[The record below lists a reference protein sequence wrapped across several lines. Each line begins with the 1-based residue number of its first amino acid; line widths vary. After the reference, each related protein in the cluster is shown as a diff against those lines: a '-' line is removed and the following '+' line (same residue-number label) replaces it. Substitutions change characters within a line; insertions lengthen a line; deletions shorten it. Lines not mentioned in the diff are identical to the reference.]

1 MHHHFLHHV
10 ILACHVEQN
19 GSQSFKIKAR
29 IAELWRFKARKVK
42 KLQEEDRLAIFKPG
56 LRQTGFFGCG
66 KEWYHFQ
73 QELMVSKMMVKLF
86 S

>member
-1 MHHHFLHHV
+1 MV
-10 ILACHVEQN
+10 IR
-19 GSQSFKIKAR
+19 SS
-29 IAELWRFKARKVK
+29 KVK

-56 LRQTGFFGCG
+56 LWQMGFFKCS

-73 QELMVSKMMVKLF
+73 QELMASKMIVKLF